1 MGLPYSKFFWSDYM
15 RDTRML
21 SLEAKGAWMDILC
34 HLSATPSVGEAS
46 YKIDSWARL
55 LGCSKATCKKVF
67 DELIECGV
75 GEILEKNGKFFVKNS
90 RIVRDFYDYCQNQK
104 ACSDAGKKS
113 AKNRRNPHEIN
124 KTTSTTVEH
133 PLNDRCNEKPTT
145 VEHPLNEPTN
155 EKATI
160 SESRIQKP
168 LRSSERVP
176 RAHEEAAIP
185 TLDEVKEYANRI
197 GATEATAIKFFK
209 HYNGNNTWLNQFNRL
224 IKWRDK
230 LADWKLEDQK
240 IKSNGKGIGN
250 KQVVDR
256 NIGTANEGAASE
268 YAGRGILE

>member
-113 AKNRRNPHEIN
+113 AKIRRNPHEIN
-124 KTTSTTVEH
+124 KTTSTVVEH
-133 PLNDRCNEKPTT
+133 PLNIRCNEKATS

-155 EKATI
+155 EKSTI
-160 SESRIQKP
+160 SESRIQNPESLSLSK
-168 LRSSERVP
+168 ERECE
-176 RAHEEAAIP
+176 REKTCFAEIP
-185 TLDEVKEYANRI
+185 SWDEVLEFAKNNAILPETAKSFYEYHDGN
-197 GATEATAIKFFK
+197 GYWVNKFDK
-209 HYNGNNTWLNQFNRL
+209 PIPWRKKLTSWKVREQSIRTNG
-224 IKWRDK
+224 DK
-230 LADWKLEDQK
+230 PKF
-240 IKSNGKGIGN
+240 
-250 KQVVDR
+250 
-256 NIGTANEGAASE
+256 GAAE
-268 YAGRGILE
+268 I